1 MLARSMDEPAA
12 GPGLFPQYAV
22 SKLAAR
28 HVKVVMGGQG
38 GDEIFGG
45 YTRYLVAYLEA
56 CVKGGI
62 EGTQEDHRYIVTFES
77 ILPNLQQL
85 RGYEPMLRHF
95 MSGGMFDAPEKRYFR
110 LVDRSADLH
119 GALDEGAWRHGDYTP
134 FGAFHEIFDA
144 QECHA
149 LINKMTRFDM
159 KTLLPALLQVEDRT
173 SMAVSL
179 ESRVPLLDHRIV
191 ELVASMP
198 PMVKFKGGRSKH
210 VFREVVSSLVPREI
224 YNRRD
229 KMGFPVPLSRWYH
242 EEPVRGFV
250 RDVLLGRT
258 ARERGWLQPAHIEMM
273 LEGEREYGRGL
284 WGLLN
289 LELWAQAFLDR

>member
-1 MLARSMDEPAA
+1 MDEPAA
-12 GPGLFPQYAV
+12 GPGLFPQFAV
-22 SKLAAR
+22 SRLAAAN
-28 HVKVVMGGQG
+28 VKVVMGGQG

-62 EGTQEDHRYIVTFES
+62 EGTQEKDHRYVVTFES

-95 MSGGMFDAPEKRYFR
+95 MAEGVFESPERRYFR
-110 LVDRSADLH
+110 LIDRSADLR
-119 GALDEGAWRHGDYTP
+119 GALMPGVWASDGYSP
-134 FGAFHEIFDA
+134 FASFHEIFDA
-144 QECHA
+144 EECHA
-149 LINKMTRFDM
+149 LINKMTRFDL

-210 VFREVVSSLVPREI
+210 VFREVVSDLVPPEI
-224 YNRRD
+224 YHRRD
-229 KMGFPVPLSRWYH
+229 KMGFPVPLNRWYH

-250 RDVLLGRT
+250 RDVLLGSA
-258 ARERGWLQPAHIEMM
+258 ARSRGLVQPARIEAM
-273 LEGEREYGRGL
+273 LDGEREYGRGL

-289 LELWAQAFLDR
+289 IELWAQTFLD